1 MLYHNL
7 SLKKKNL
14 KDEKIINF
22 RFNITNNNIIGS
34 ITDLK
39 GNVLF

>member
-7 SLKKKNL
+7 SLKEKNL